1 MKRNETPDPAAP
13 KAARSRK
20 ERLEV
25 GRFGAAHGLLGE
37 LKLKLHFAPGSGFA
51 RAKRIWVERD
61 GGFTPFEVEGVR
73 GGGKSLIVKLG
84 GVSDRNAAEA
94 LAGKLVEVERS
105 VLPPLAEGEYY
116 LADLVGA
123 EVRGPEGFLG
133 EVIDVAVHPT
143 VDCLTLRLP
152 DGRTAEQ
159 PLAEPWL
166 HSVNAE
172 EGYVVLASL
181 DGLIVG

>member
-1 MKRNETPDPAAP
+1 MAGR
-13 KAARSRK
+13 RRK

-25 GRFGAAHGLLGE
+25 GRFGGAHGLAGE

-51 RAKRIWVERD
+51 RAKRIWVALE
-61 GGFTPFEVEGVR
+61 GGFSPYEVEGVR
-73 GGGKSLIVKLG
+73 GGGKGLIVKLA
-84 GVSDRNAAEA
+84 GVADRTAAEA
-94 LAGKLVEVERS
+94 LAGKVVEVERA

-123 EVRGPEGFLG
+123 EVRGPDGVVG
-133 EVIDVAVHPT
+133 EVIDVAVNPT
-143 VDCLTLRLP
+143 VDSLTVRLP
-152 DGRTAEQ
+152 DGRIADQ

-166 HSVNAE
+166 DSVDAE
-172 EGYVVLASL
+172 AGYVTLASL

>member
-1 MKRNETPDPAAP
+1 MNPDDPSAPAP
-13 KAARSRK
+13 KAARRRK

-25 GRFGAAHGLLGE
+25 GRFGAAHGLAGE

-51 RAKRIWVERD
+51 RAKRIWVKRESD
-61 GGFTPFEVEGVR
+61 FVAFEVESVR
-73 GGGKSLIVKLG
+73 GGGKALIVKLR
-84 GVSDRNAAEA
+84 GVADRNAAEA
-94 LAGKLVEVERS
+94 LAGKLVEVERA

-123 EVRGPEGFLG
+123 EVRGPDGVVG

-143 VDCLTLRLP
+143 VDSLMLRLP
-152 DGRTAEQ
+152 DGRTGEQ
-159 PLAEPWL
+159 PLSEPWL
-166 HSVNAE
+166 DSVDAE
-172 EGYVVLASL
+172 EGVVVLSSL